1 LKNDFLFLGLPPSA
15 LIAEEIV
22 ELHNISL
29 TIPEL
34 QNIFGRKL
42 FLKILKKVSTEE
54 EEGSGSV

>member
-1 LKNDFLFLGLPPSA
+1 LKNDFLFLGLQPSA
-15 LIAEEIV
+15 LIAVEIV